1 MTELKRGTKVEVAM
15 DATTWGN
22 RPAQISG
29 MVGRVVKQLSR
40 ERVSVRVMSPIVI
53 EEVVMK
59 TDLIEG
65 VE

>member
-1 MTELKRGTKVEVAM
+1 MSKLKRGAKVEVAM

-40 ERVSVRVMSPIVI
+40 ERVSVRIMVPIVM
-53 EEVVMK
+53 EEVVMR